1 MIVYFMSERKCS
13 EVIQNVLYHDL
24 WDLVTVSV
32 IEKRVIHA
40 KENNLGIRVHLDDRK
55 RMVNGYVN

>member
-1 MIVYFMSERKCS
+1 MIVYFMNEKECY
-13 EVIQNVLYHDL
+13 EVIQNVLDHDL
-24 WDLVTVSV
+24 LDLVTVSV

-40 KENNLGIRVHLDDRK
+40 KENNLGIRLHLGDRK

>member
-1 MIVYFMSERKCS
+1 MNERERY
-13 EVIQNVLYHDL
+13 EVIQNVLDRDL

-40 KENNLGIRVHLDDRK
+40 KENNLGIRLHLGDRK
-55 RMVNGYVN
+55 RMVNGYAN